1 MLLEKLAEGVLR
13 VQTPLGPRFVK
24 PVFAERVYLLW
35 LFRNFP
41 TLPAIVLS
49 PRQQRRIEGMCQKR
63 GFVSHFGAGRPE
75 GFAVLGT
82 LEQRPP
88 VDETSQTR
96 AIAAGIHDAVSS
108 FAVDAQRQS

>member
-1 MLLEKLAEGVLR
+1 MWLEKLAEGVLR

-41 TLPAIVLS
+41 TLPASVLS
-49 PRQQRRIEGMCQKR
+49 RRQQRRIEGMCQKR
-63 GFVSHFGAGRPE
+63 GFVSHFGVGQRE

-88 VDETSQTR
+88 ADETSQAR
-96 AIAAGIHDAVSS
+96 GIAEGIRDAVSS
-108 FAVDAQRQS
+108 FAVDVQRQS

>member
-1 MLLEKLAEGVLR
+1 MWLEKLAEGVLR

-35 LFRNFP
+35 LFRNFSA
-41 TLPAIVLS
+41 LPANVLS
-49 PRQQRRIEGMCQKR
+49 RKQQRRIEGMCQRR
-63 GFVSHFGAGRPE
+63 GFVSHLGVGQRE

-88 VDETSQTR
+88 ADETSPARGMT
-96 AIAAGIHDAVSS
+96 AGIGGAVSS